1 MGLAVSWRVLLPLLF
16 DLADIWWDEPPR
28 VAWGVCWLYCC
39 YLIIW
44 HHSFL
49 SGGIQFLFLF
59 HGFNFQILDPVFLE
73 DTGKFIIVIIFCWR
87 EIVILIMSNL
97 LSHSV
102 YYVPVFYML
111 GLMTLRTM
119 KLWRHFLGEYM
130 GGRKI
135 WMMDMKQRNPNIRWG
150 FPTKIMSSDLRC
162 GDLQNFFVYYGG
174 GGWKF

>member
-87 EIVILIMSNL
+87 EIVILIWVIFWVIQYIMYLCFTCWVWWLWGLWNCEDIS
-97 LSHSV
+97 
-102 YYVPVFYML
+102 L
-111 GLMTLRTM
+111 GNI
-119 KLWRHFLGEYM
+119 WG
-130 GGRKI
+130 GGRYGWWI
-135 WMMDMKQRNPNIRWG
+135 WNKEIQI
-150 FPTKIMSSDLRC
+150 
-162 GDLQNFFVYYGG
+162 
-174 GGWKF
+174 